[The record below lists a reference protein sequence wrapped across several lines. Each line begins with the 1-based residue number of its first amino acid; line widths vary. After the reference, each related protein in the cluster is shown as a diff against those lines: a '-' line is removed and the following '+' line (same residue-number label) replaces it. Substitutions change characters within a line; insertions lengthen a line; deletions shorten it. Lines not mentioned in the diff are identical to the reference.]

1 VADDAL
7 GGQAD
12 ERAMLTGFLDWYR
25 AVVERKVE
33 GLSVDEASRR
43 MTSSGLTPLGVVKHL
58 TWVERHWFR
67 RRFAGEDVD
76 LYSGPDNAPT
86 FELLASDSV
95 DTVVTDYR
103 AATDESRAV
112 TASAALDDVAAGT
125 HPLFG
130 AVTLRWI
137 LVHLL
142 EETARHAGHLD
153 VMREAID
160 GRTGD

>member
-67 RRFAGEDVD
+67 RRFAGEDLD

-86 FELLASDSV
+86 FEVRSSDSV
-95 DTVVTDYR
+95 ERVVAGYR

-112 TASAALDDVAAGT
+112 TASAALDDVAVAT